1 MAIANQNKL
10 VPSGALENRP
20 TLSFLFPTE
29 WLPWIRVAVIL
40 GVLIGA
46 PALGYLVVKRN
57 PVFGLAA
64 AAAPLLLVGLSVIL
78 LRMRFAPVIIFFA
91 AAFAPFSFPTGTGSR
106 LVLSLVLSL
115 LFVGLWLARMGLVEK
130 RFHLAPAPVNLP
142 ILGFCVVVC
151 ISLVWSNIF
160 MDPLVFLSRSFPF
173 VQLASTVVMIMLP
186 AALLLAANLLDSLNL
201 LKVMVVMMLV
211 AGGLG
216 LIRQYDLAAL
226 PFNVGGLFTMWVITL
241 SAGFAMF
248 GRHLSWVWRGLLLAL
263 AGLWVY
269 WGVVAHIS
277 WATGWLPGLVTI
289 VVLTFLR
296 SKKYAVALAI
306 VAYAA
311 VTINQTYFA
320 KSVTAEQNE
329 SGSAR
334 LAAWQQNWKVTSQHL
349 LFGTGPAGYAAY
361 YMSYFPTEAMATH
374 SNYVDILAE
383 TGVVGFA
390 FFVAIFGVQVWV
402 GYGLCR
408 RLKGRGDFSEALANC
423 LLAGTVGCLAAL
435 ALGDWLIPFA
445 YTQTISGFDH
455 SVFSWLFMGM
465 IIALDRLTRPGPE
478 TAPNA

>member
-1 MAIANQNKL
+1 
-10 VPSGALENRP
+10 
-20 TLSFLFPTE
+20 
-29 WLPWIRVAVIL
+29 
-40 GVLIGA
+40 
-46 PALGYLVVKRN
+46 
-57 PVFGLAA
+57 
-64 AAAPLLLVGLSVIL
+64 
-78 LRMRFAPVIIFFA
+78 
-91 AAFAPFSFPTGTGSR
+91 
-106 LVLSLVLSL
+106 
-115 LFVGLWLARMGLVEK
+115 
-130 RFHLAPAPVNLP
+130 
-142 ILGFCVVVC
+142 
-151 ISLVWSNIF
+151 
-160 MDPLVFLSRSFPF
+160 
-173 VQLASTVVMIMLP
+173 
-186 AALLLAANLLDSLNL
+186 
-201 LKVMVVMMLV
+201 
-211 AGGLG
+211 
-216 LIRQYDLAAL
+216 
-226 PFNVGGLFTMWVITL
+226 
-241 SAGFAMF
+241 
-248 GRHLSWVWRGLLLAL
+248 
-263 AGLWVY
+263 
-269 WGVVAHIS
+269 VAHIS

-402 GYGLCR
+402 GYRLCR
-408 RLKGRGDFSEALANC
+408 RLKGRGDFAEALANC

-478 TAPNA
+478 AAPNA